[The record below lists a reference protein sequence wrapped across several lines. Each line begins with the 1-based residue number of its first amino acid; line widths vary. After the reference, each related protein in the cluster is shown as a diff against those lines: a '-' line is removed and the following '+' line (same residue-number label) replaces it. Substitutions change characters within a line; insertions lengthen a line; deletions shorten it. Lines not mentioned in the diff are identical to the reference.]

1 MRKANWKTGNID
13 LGQDM
18 RQDDLR
24 QQDLDHELPAA
35 ESGEGPAPSSILERS
50 ISDRSV
56 SDRSGSGQSGEVG
69 AASEIEKLKSE
80 RDALLDRLARLQAE
94 FDNARKR
101 AVREQQDFREFAAAD
116 VIKNFLPI
124 LDSFERALKAGG
136 DSNSNSNSNSNDFRN
151 GIELIYRQFQ
161 DALQKIGVQ
170 PIVSVG
176 QAFDPRVHEAVEMVD
191 TSEVPDHHVLDELQ
205 RGYKYKERLLRPAM
219 VRVARNAR
227 G

>member
-1 MRKANWKTGNID
+1 MRKGNWKTGNID

-35 ESGEGPAPSSILERS
+35 ESGEGSPPSSV
-50 ISDRSV
+50 SDRSI
-56 SDRSGSGQSGEVG
+56 SDRSGSGQLGEAG
-69 AASEIEKLKSE
+69 ASEIEKLKAE

-101 AVREQQDFREFAAAD
+101 AVREQQEFREFAAAD
-116 VIKNFLPI
+116 VIRNFLPT

-136 DSNSNSNSNSNDFRN
+136 DAGDFRN

-161 DALQKIGVQ
+161 DALQKVGVQ
-170 PIVSVG
+170 PIVAVG
-176 QAFDPRVHEAVEMVD
+176 QTFDPRIHEAIEMVD
-191 TSEVPDHHVLDELQ
+191 TRDVPDHHVVDELQ
-205 RGYKYKERLLRPAM
+205 RGYKYKDRLLRPAM
-219 VRVARNAR
+219 VRVARNS
-227 G
+227 GQ

>member
-1 MRKANWKTGNID
+1 MRRGNGKTDGNID
-13 LGQDM
+13 L
-18 RQDDLR
+18 RN
-24 QQDLDHELPAA
+24 QDLQPEDLDRELPPA
-35 ESGEGPAPSSILERS
+35 EGGEGSAPVSIAS
-50 ISDRSV
+50 KAGDV
-56 SDRSGSGQSGEVG
+56 SAQSET
-69 AASEIEKLKSE
+69 EKLKTE

-101 AVREQQDFREFAAAD
+101 AAREQQEFREFAAAD

-136 DSNSNSNSNSNDFRN
+136 DASDFRN
-151 GIELIYRQFQ
+151 GVELIYRQFQ
-161 DALQKIGVQ
+161 DALQKAGVQ
-170 PIVSVG
+170 PIVAVG
-176 QAFDPRVHEAVEMVD
+176 QMFDPRVHEAIEMVD
-191 TSEVPDHHVLDELQ
+191 TTEVPDHHVLDELQ

>member
-56 SDRSGSGQSGEVG
+56 SDRSGSGQLGEVG
-69 AASEIEKLKSE
+69 AASEIEKLKAE

-101 AVREQQDFREFAAAD
+101 AVREQQEFREFAAAD
-116 VIKNFLPI
+116 VIKNFLPP

-136 DSNSNSNSNSNDFRN
+136 DASDFRN

-170 PIVSVG
+170 PIVAVG
-176 QAFDPRVHEAVEMVD
+176 QTFDPRIHEAIEMVD
-191 TSEVPDHHVLDELQ
+191 TRDVPDHQVVDELQ

-219 VRVARNAR
+219 VRVARNP
-227 G
+227 GQ

>member
-1 MRKANWKTGNID
+1 MAKGNGKTEVN
-13 LGQDM
+13 L
-18 RQDDLR
+18 
-24 QQDLDHELPAA
+24 DLDRELPAA
-35 ESGEGPAPSSILERS
+35 EDEETGPISITGKSADES
-50 ISDRSV
+50 
-56 SDRSGSGQSGEVG
+56 
-69 AASEIEKLKSE
+69 AASETERLKAE

-101 AVREQQDFREFAAAD
+101 AVREQQEFREFAAAD

-136 DSNSNSNSNSNDFRN
+136 DSNSKSNSNSNEFRN

>member
-1 MRKANWKTGNID
+1 MAKGNGKTEVN
-13 LGQDM
+13 L
-18 RQDDLR
+18 
-24 QQDLDHELPAA
+24 DLDRELPAA
-35 ESGEGPAPSSILERS
+35 EDEETGPIPITGKAADES
-50 ISDRSV
+50 
-56 SDRSGSGQSGEVG
+56 
-69 AASEIEKLKSE
+69 AASETEKLRAE

-136 DSNSNSNSNSNDFRN
+136 DSNSNDFRN

-176 QAFDPRVHEAVEMVD
+176 QPFDPRVHEAVEMVD

-205 RGYKYKERLLRPAM
+205 RGYRYKERLLRPAM

>member
-1 MRKANWKTGNID
+1 MGKGNGKTEGN
-13 LGQDM
+13 L
-18 RQDDLR
+18 
-24 QQDLDHELPAA
+24 DLDRELPAGRGGDDPAAAVPA
-35 ESGEGPAPSSILERS
+35 EGGA
-50 ISDRSV
+50 V
-56 SDRSGSGQSGEVG
+56 TEV
-69 AASEIEKLKSE
+69 EKLKAE

-101 AVREQQDFREFAAAD
+101 AVREQQEFREFAAAD
-116 VIKNFLPI
+116 VVKNILPI

-136 DSNSNSNSNSNDFRN
+136 DAGDFRN
-151 GIELIYRQFQ
+151 GVELIYRQLQ

-170 PIVSVG
+170 PIAAVG
-176 QAFDPRVHEAVEMVD
+176 QPFDPRFHEAIEMVD
-191 TSEVPDHHVLDELQ
+191 TTEVPDHQVVDELQ